1 MAAQGRRHP
10 GQPQKTWLHRADPVR
25 PLCPERLFSYIWEAG
40 PLHQEAPPSQDVES
54 GSGLGVRTERKPCS
68 QQTLQAIGGGDTG
81 AWAPRPALRFRS
93 FVTFQRGVRRP
104 AEIQAVTQASSP
116 SPGQTGFADTEVVLF
131 DTEFYEL
138 FVNSGG

>member
-1 MAAQGRRHP
+1 MATV
-10 GQPQKTWLHRADPVR
+10 K
-25 PLCPERLFSYIWEAG
+25 RLS
-40 PLHQEAPPSQDVES
+40 
-54 GSGLGVRTERKPCS
+54 
-68 QQTLQAIGGGDTG
+68 TLLSLKY
-81 AWAPRPALRFRS
+81 WPALRFRS